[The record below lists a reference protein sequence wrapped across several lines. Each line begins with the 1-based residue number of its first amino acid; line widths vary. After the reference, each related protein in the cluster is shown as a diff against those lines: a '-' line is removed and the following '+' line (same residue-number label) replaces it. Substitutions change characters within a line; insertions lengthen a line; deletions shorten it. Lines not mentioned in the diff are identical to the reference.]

1 MTPNRWQRIEE
12 LYHSARERE
21 ESDRVTFLK
30 EACEGDEALR
40 REVESLMACE
50 REQEHFLDKPA
61 LEVAARAYAVN
72 QEGSSEASEM
82 SAALIGKTVSHYHV
96 LAELGRGG
104 MGVVYKARDTH
115 LDRPVAIKV
124 LPPSELR
131 TPSATAAARLEIS
144 PITRPWIP
152 SPVSRATASGSTS
165 TRTEPE
171 KIGFGKCPHPAAI
184 PSR

>member
-1 MTPNRWQRIEE
+1 MTPDRWQKIEE

-72 QEGSSEASEM
+72 R
-82 SAALIGKTVSHYHV
+82 
-96 LAELGRGG
+96 RGQ
-104 MGVVYKARDTH
+104 AR
-115 LDRPVAIKV
+115 
-124 LPPSELR
+124 
-131 TPSATAAARLEIS
+131 
-144 PITRPWIP
+144 
-152 SPVSRATASGSTS
+152 
-165 TRTEPE
+165 
-171 KIGFGKCPHPAAI
+171 PAK
-184 PSR
+184 